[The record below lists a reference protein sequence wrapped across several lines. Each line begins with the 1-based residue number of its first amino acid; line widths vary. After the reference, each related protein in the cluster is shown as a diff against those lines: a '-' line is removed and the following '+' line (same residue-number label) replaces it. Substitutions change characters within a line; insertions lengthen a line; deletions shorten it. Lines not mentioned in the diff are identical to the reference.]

1 MVIKESI
8 NTKGTQVST
17 NYISR
22 DLSWIKFNYR
32 VLDQSKN
39 AKRNI
44 FDRLKFLAI
53 TSSNLD
59 EFFQIRVGSLY
70 NYLDYDKERIDY
82 SGLREIAFKRVL
94 FQELQDFCKEQL
106 SVFTNELKPEFDKND
121 FTIVSKEDEL
131 SKEENEIVKSYF
143 KKTIFPMLTPMTY
156 DNHHSFPIMMNK
168 LLVLGVVTI
177 NRNIIG
183 EQRRLTLIQLPT
195 NIPRF
200 FEIER
205 EDKNLFIPIQEIV
218 RWNIAKLFRN
228 VEILSVNLFR
238 ITRNGDFSV
247 EESDDIDEAFIDE
260 IKKKIKT
267 RKTARVV
274 RIEVEENY
282 SSWMM
287 KVLLG
292 RYHIDESNIF
302 ITSTL
307 MDFTCLWQIVNHPE
321 FKNYQHKLSPPVQPL
336 ALAIPSSG
344 DESFNLLKY
353 LQKNDVLLHH
363 PFNDFKYVLEL
374 LEQAAEDSGVLAIK
388 ITIYRLA
395 KNSRITTALLKAAE
409 NGKHV
414 SVLFE
419 VTARFDE
426 ENNIKEAQRLQ
437 RAGCFVIYGF
447 NKYKTHTKLMLIVRK
462 NSNESIT
469 RYVHMSSGNYNEDTA
484 RLYTDISLLST
495 NEVYAQDIS
504 EFFNVITGHSEPGDY
519 QNLITAPGDMRR
531 KLIELIDNEAE
542 NARNGKSSGIVIK
555 INSLQDK
562 DAIDALYVA
571 SQAGVPIKL
580 VVRGMCCLR
589 PGKQNLSENIT
600 VRSIVGDL
608 LEHNRL
614 YYFHNEGDPKVY
626 GGSADMMVRSF
637 DRRIESLF
645 LIADKLSKQI
655 ALEIL
660 NLNLLDNVNSYT
672 LTSEDIYVKN
682 IPVEGE
688 QIVDVHKDFYHLDKK
703 KVLKVKLF

>member
-1 MVIKESI
+1 MVIKDPVNI
-8 NTKGTQVST
+8 KIGQQKIST

-22 DLSWIKFNYR
+22 DLSWVKFNYR
-32 VLDQSKN
+32 VLDQCKN
-39 AKRNI
+39 SSRTI

-70 NYLDYDKERIDY
+70 NYLDYGKERIDY
-82 SGLREIAFKRVL
+82 SGLRETAFKKIL
-94 FQELQDFCKEQL
+94 FQEVQGFCKEQQHIYNDL
-106 SVFTNELKPEFDKND
+106 LKPEFAQND
-121 FTIVSKEDEL
+121 FQIITAQDQLLESECEL
-131 SKEENEIVKSYF
+131 VGSYF

-168 LLVLGVVTI
+168 LMVFGVVSI

-183 EQRRLTLIQLPT
+183 EQKRLTLVQIPQ

-200 FEIER
+200 FQVER
-205 EDKNLFIPIQEIV
+205 EDSILFIPVQEII
-218 RWNIAKLFRN
+218 RWNIQKLFRN
-228 VEILSVNLFR
+228 VELLSVNLFR

-267 RKTARVV
+267 RRTARVV

-287 KVLLG
+287 KILLE
-292 RYHIDESNIF
+292 RYMIDESNIF
-302 ITSTL
+302 VNSSL

-321 FKNYQHKLSPPVQPL
+321 FKDFQHKLAPPVNPL
-336 ALAIPSSG
+336 AFPTI

-363 PFNDFKYVLEL
+363 PFNDFKYVVEM

-395 KNSRITTALLKAAE
+395 KNSRITNALLKAAE

-437 RAGCFVIYGF
+437 KAGCFVIYGL
-447 NKYKTHTKLMLIVRK
+447 NRYKTHTKLMLIVRK
-462 NSNESIT
+462 NADESIT
-469 RYVHMSSGNYNEDTA
+469 RYVHLSSGNYNEDTA
-484 RLYTDISLLST
+484 RLYTDISLLTT
-495 NEVYAQDIS
+495 NEIYAQDIS

-519 QNLITAPGDMRR
+519 QYLITAPRDIRK
-531 KLIELIDNEAE
+531 KLIELIEQEAI
-542 NARNGKSSGIVIK
+542 NAKAGLKSGIVIK

-562 DAIDALYVA
+562 DAIDALYLA

-580 VVRGMCCLR
+580 IVRGMCCLR
-589 PGKQNLSENIT
+589 PGQPGLSDNIS
-600 VRSIVGDL
+600 VRSIVGNL

-614 YYFHNEGDPKVY
+614 YYFHNNGSPKVY

-645 LIADKLSKQI
+645 LIDDKLSKQI
-655 ALEIL
+655 AIEIL
-660 NLNLLDNVNSYT
+660 KLNLLDNVNSYT
-672 LTSEDIYVKN
+672 LNNEDEYIKN

-688 QIVDVHKDFYHLDKK
+688 PIVDVHKDFYKIDKK
-703 KVLKVKLF
+703 TVLKAKLF